1 MISPKFV
8 HWNGMRYGS
17 LEMSTAVFFT
27 IPVEEVSHPAPFWD
41 PRQHAILGRYF
52 YWSLPTKYLLSFLE
66 AVGQESREEGEYF
79 TSVCIYKSFLQV
91 TGSEVASR
99 RQRIQVCQHLK
110 VGPQGALMLPWD
122 KRWGKKHL
130 LSSRL
135 SVSSPSYLLIV
146 STTLL
151 KAFFF
156 FFLFNGKIIISA

>member
-52 YWSLPTKYLLSFLE
+52 YWSLPTKYLQSFLE
-66 AVGQESREEGEYF
+66 AAGQESTEEGEYF

-99 RQRIQVCQHLK
+99 RQGIQVCQHLK
-110 VGPQGALMLPWD
+110 VGPQRAFMLPWD
-122 KRWGKKHL
+122 KRWGKNISLAPDFQSLVL
-130 LSSRL
+130 LTSSL
-135 SVSSPSYLLIV
+135 
-146 STTLL
+146 
-151 KAFFF
+151 
-156 FFLFNGKIIISA
+156 